1 MGPLQHGLKLPD
13 DNISLI
19 AEPGIFGQ
27 RAPVESRKRNKVR
40 DPETILRDLS
50 SLAIGAPVVHVQHG
64 VGRYRGLTRM
74 EAGGIETEFLVL
86 EYAART
92 REGRKKEGLDKLYVP
107 VASLQMIHR
116 YTGAEDETAPLHSLG
131 SERWGKAQA
140 KARDKAEGL
149 GGM

>member
-1 MGPLQHGLKLPD
+1 
-13 DNISLI
+13 
-19 AEPGIFGQ
+19 
-27 RAPVESRKRNKVR
+27 
-40 DPETILRDLS
+40 
-50 SLAIGAPVVHVQHG
+50 
-64 VGRYRGLTRM
+64 M

-131 SERWGKAQA
+131 SERWVSGSKV
-140 KARDKAEGL
+140 RMDSISSSNRSSR
-149 GGM
+149 